1 MTRLKTSSVFMVTE
15 NSGIPFGVRLR
26 CGNFYVQKFSRG
38 LSRSEHSSLRKECS
52 IPKGERLPLVRGTL
66 PFIRLASISGSW
78 RLEWA
83 CTMHMFSLLNSLEVV
98 DGVLSESAL
107 SELKSLL
114 SVLYTET
121 TVLGDA
127 DLMKD
132 RVNSIASYISRITAP
147 RSDKDDELLDDER
160 LRQRTIDN
168 LKEIGD
174 DEQ

>member
-1 MTRLKTSSVFMVTE
+1 
-15 NSGIPFGVRLR
+15 
-26 CGNFYVQKFSRG
+26 
-38 LSRSEHSSLRKECS
+38 
-52 IPKGERLPLVRGTL
+52 
-66 PFIRLASISGSW
+66 
-78 RLEWA
+78 
-83 CTMHMFSLLNSLEVV
+83 MHMFSLLNSLEVV
-98 DGVLSESAL
+98 DGALSESAL

-132 RVNSIASYISRITAP
+132 RVNSIASYILRITAP
-147 RSDKDDELLDDER
+147 RSDKDDEFLDDER

-174 DEQ
+174 DE

>member
-1 MTRLKTSSVFMVTE
+1 
-15 NSGIPFGVRLR
+15 
-26 CGNFYVQKFSRG
+26 
-38 LSRSEHSSLRKECS
+38 
-52 IPKGERLPLVRGTL
+52 
-66 PFIRLASISGSW
+66 
-78 RLEWA
+78 
-83 CTMHMFSLLNSLEVV
+83 MHMFSLLNSLEVV

-121 TVLGDA
+121 TVLGDV

-132 RVNSIASYISRITAP
+132 RVNSIASYISRITATH
-147 RSDKDDELLDDER
+147 SDKDDELLDDER
-160 LRQRTIDN
+160 LRHRTIDN

>member
-1 MTRLKTSSVFMVTE
+1 
-15 NSGIPFGVRLR
+15 
-26 CGNFYVQKFSRG
+26 
-38 LSRSEHSSLRKECS
+38 
-52 IPKGERLPLVRGTL
+52 
-66 PFIRLASISGSW
+66 
-78 RLEWA
+78 
-83 CTMHMFSLLNSLEVV
+83 MHMFSLLNSLEVV

-160 LRQRTIDN
+160 LRHRTIDN
-168 LKEIGD
+168 LNEICD